1 MRFFPGSTAMG
12 WLAETPS
19 CLVQACI
26 TMLPRLEAEETIA
39 SVNAGA
45 LASGHFDEAT
55 AKSYVQRLQ
64 GAITPAAET
73 FQRTTPDPAG
83 TLTSMG
89 FAVRRIKKK
98 RAA

>member
-26 TMLPRLEAEETIA
+26 TMLPRLEAEEAIGR
-39 SVNAGA
+39 VNTGA
-45 LASGHFDEAT
+45 LASGHFDEAS
-55 AKSYVQRLQ
+55 AKAYVQSLH
-64 GAITPAAET
+64 GAVTPAAET
-73 FQRTTPDPAG
+73 FPRTTPDPAA